1 MRPRRRNPNLSPRPC
16 QRAALAL
23 AAVLTAVPA
32 SGQGFPLERRL
43 LAETLHERVYEVSFP
58 SPHRSPWP
66 ANDTVYGRLTVPK
79 GRSRKP
85 PAVLLLPIMAAPNA
99 WIEERFARELA
110 RRGLA
115 ALWIE
120 MPTQFRRRPHPS
132 VMSGSVFLARTPRR
146 LGANFRQAVA
156 DARRALDFLEQDP
169 DLDGTRLAVLGVS
182 LGALVGAS
190 AFAQDPRPRAAVF
203 CLGGAGFTDLI
214 ARSDMTG
221 PFIRK
226 LGLDPA
232 ALAEA
237 WAGLDPLEL
246 PQKVQRP
253 VFLVNARADTVI
265 PAENGRRLAE
275 AFAGASQLWVPGG
288 HYAAI
293 LHMAWM
299 PSYAA
304 LRLGAVLDP

>member
-1 MRPRRRNPNLSPRPC
+1 MAFLAGAAGAASTASE
-16 QRAALAL
+16 AALPRDNARS
-23 AAVLTAVPA
+23 AA
-32 SGQGFPLERRL
+32 GFPLERRL

-58 SPHRSPWP
+58 SPLKSPWP

-79 GRSRKP
+79 GRSRP

-99 WIEERFARELA
+99 WIEERFARELS

-132 VMSGSVFLARTPRR
+132 VMSGSVFLARTPRQ

-156 DARRALDFLEQDP
+156 DARRALDVLEADP
-169 DLDGTRLAVLGVS
+169 DVDGSRLAVLGVS
-182 LGALVGAS
+182 LGALVGSA
-190 AFAQDPRPRAAVF
+190 AFAQDPRPKAAVF
-203 CLGGAGFTDLI
+203 CLGGAAFVELLTNS
-214 ARSDMTG
+214 AMTG
-221 PFIRK
+221 PLVRT

-232 ALAEA
+232 ELKKS
-237 WAGLDPLEL
+237 WAGLDPLEV
-246 PQKVQRP
+246 PQTVRRP
-253 VFLVNARADTVI
+253 VFLVNAKSDTVI

-275 AFAGASQLWVPGG
+275 AFPGASQLWVPGG
-288 HYAAI
+288 HYTAI
-293 LHMAWM
+293 LHMSWM

-304 LRLGAVLDP
+304 LKLGGVLDR